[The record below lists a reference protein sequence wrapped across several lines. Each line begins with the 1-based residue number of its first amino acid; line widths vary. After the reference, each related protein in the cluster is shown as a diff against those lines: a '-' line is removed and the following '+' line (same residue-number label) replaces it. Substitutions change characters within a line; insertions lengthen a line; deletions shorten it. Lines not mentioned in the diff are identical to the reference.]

1 MDTLQELARGIL
13 SERSSLKH
21 RVPKYGLRRELG
33 WFWLGLL
40 LVWPTTILG
49 QIRYDFQALQ
59 NFRMTADVTGQL
71 RDWIGQ
77 DPCVG
82 PEWTGVVCKN
92 GRVFELKLERLQLA
106 GPIDALIELDQLRL
120 LTLKDN
126 NLTGTIPD
134 FSKWRNMQLL
144 YLNGN
149 KFTGQIPA
157 AVANLL
163 RLARIN
169 LQNNQLDGFI
179 PNAFDNLTR
188 LQTLRLENNDLSG
201 PIPPINNSGL
211 NDFSVAGNQ
220 LSGSIPPTLSRFSQN
235 SFAGNA
241 ALCGEPLAT
250 ACPPTVAPI
259 QPPTADPN
267 TAPGE
272 VPIPP
277 HRKKGSRLST
287 GEIVAIVV
295 GDVVA
300 LLLITLALLF
310 YYWRRYS
317 RRNEE
322 KPAKGGELDKGEFSS
337 GQFSTA
343 QLPDSER
350 SKLVFLEGSK
360 HIFELEDLLRAS
372 AEMLGKGSFGTAY
385 KAVLEDGSV
394 VAVKRLKDV
403 STNGKKEF
411 EQQMELIGKLKHPNV
426 VPLRAYYYAKGEKL
440 LVYDYQQNGSLYSL
454 LHGNRGPGRTP
465 LDWVTRLRIA
475 LGAARG
481 LAYLHQ
487 ECGSQ
492 KIPHG
497 NIKSSNIL
505 LDKDYNACVSDYGLA
520 LLMTSSAATT
530 RMAGYRAPE
539 HADTKRIS
547 QRADVYSFGVV
558 LLELLTGKAPVPAY
572 SNAAQEEGIDL
583 PRWVHSVVR
592 EEWTAEV
599 FDIELMRYRN
609 IEEEMVGLLQVAMV
623 CVSPAPEQRPKMPQV
638 VKMIEDI
645 RPDPASSMDEE
656 GFDSL
661 TQSPLSEEG

>member
-1 MDTLQELARGIL
+1 MGFGAPY
-13 SERSSLKH
+13 K
-21 RVPKYGLRRELG
+21 LG
-33 WFWLGLL
+33 WIWVGL
-40 LVWPTTILG
+40 VVMWAATVSG
-49 QIRYDFQALQ
+49 QTPNDGVALK
-59 NFRMTADVTGQL
+59 NFRLTADSNGML
-71 RDWIGQ
+71 RDWTG
-77 DPCVG
+77 DNPCQG
-82 PEWTGVVCKN
+82 SPWSGVICSN
-92 GRVFELKLERLQLA
+92 GRVFELKLEGLQLS
-106 GPIDALIELDQLRL
+106 GSIDALGGLDQLRL
-120 LTLKDN
+120 LTVKDN
-126 NLTGTIPD
+126 NLTGPIPD
-134 FSKWRNMQLL
+134 FSNWRNMQLL

-149 KFTGQIPA
+149 QFTGPIPES
-157 AVANLL
+157 VGSMW
-163 RLARIN
+163 RLARLN
-169 LQNNQLDGFI
+169 LQNNFLNGTI
-179 PNAFDNLTR
+179 PNVFDNLTR
-188 LQTLRLENNDLSG
+188 LQTLRLEGNNLTG
-201 PIPPINNSGL
+201 AIPPINNSMI

-220 LSGSIPPTLSRFSQN
+220 LSGSIPLSLVRFNAS
-235 SFAGNA
+235 SFLGNGD
-241 ALCGEPLAT
+241 LCGAPLT
-250 ACPPTVAPI
+250 ACPETLAPTVPPEI
-259 QPPTADPN
+259 EPTLQPVSSPVTPRSK
-267 TAPGE
+267 G
-272 VPIPP
+272 
-277 HRKKGSRLST
+277 GSRLST

-295 GDVVA
+295 GDVAA
-300 LLLITLALLF
+300 LMLVTLGFLV
-310 YYWRRYS
+310 YYWRRRS
-317 RRNEE
+317 CKNQE
-322 KPAKGGELDKGEFSS
+322 KPSKGGEIDRGEFSS
-337 GQFSTA
+337 GQYSTA
-343 QLPDSER
+343 QLPDSEKN
-350 SKLVFLEGSK
+350 KLVFLEGSK
-360 HIFELEDLLRAS
+360 HVFELEDLLRAS

-411 EQQMELIGKLKHPNV
+411 EQQMELIGKLKHRNI

-465 LDWVTRLRIA
+465 LDWVTRLKIA

-505 LDKDYNACVSDYGLA
+505 LDKNYNACIADYGLA

-623 CVSPAPEQRPKMPQV
+623 CVSPAPEQRPKMSQV

-645 RPDPASSMDEE
+645 RPDQGLSMDEE
-656 GFDSL
+656 GFESMS
-661 TQSPLSEEG
+661 QSPLSLEGPPPSEPPAT

>member
-1 MDTLQELARGIL
+1 MKFGPAGT
-13 SERSSLKH
+13 
-21 RVPKYGLRRELG
+21 LG
-33 WFWLGLL
+33 WIWVGL
-40 LVWPTTILG
+40 VMMWATTISG
-49 QIRYDFQALQ
+49 QTVNDGVPLK
-59 NFRMTADVTGQL
+59 NFRLTADMSGVL
-71 RDWIGQ
+71 RDWIG
-77 DPCVG
+77 DNPCQG
-82 PEWTGVVCKN
+82 NPWTGVVCRN
-92 GRVFELKLERLQLA
+92 GRVFELTLEGLQLS
-106 GPIDALIELDQLRL
+106 GPIDALIDLDQLRL
-120 LTLKDN
+120 LTLKYN
-126 NLTGTIPD
+126 NLSGSIPD
-134 FSKWRNMQLL
+134 FSNWRNMQLL

-149 KFTGQIPA
+149 QFTGPIPES
-157 AVANLL
+157 VGTML
-163 RLARIN
+163 RLARLN
-169 LQNNQLDGFI
+169 LQNNMLNGTI
-179 PNAFDNLTR
+179 PNVFDNLTR
-188 LQTLRLENNDLSG
+188 LQTLRLEENDLSG
-201 PIPPINNSGL
+201 SIPPINNSVL

-220 LSGSIPPTLSRFSQN
+220 LSGSIPPSLTRFNAS
-235 SFAGNA
+235 SFVGNGD
-241 ALCGEPLAT
+241 LCGAPLT
-250 ACPPTVAPI
+250 ACAQTLAPI
-259 QPPTADPN
+259 APPEIEPSL
-267 TAPGE
+267 
-272 VPIPP
+272 PP
-277 HRKKGSRLST
+277 VLPRSKRSSRLST

-295 GDVVA
+295 GDVAA
-300 LLLITLALLF
+300 LLLITTGFLIC
-310 YYWRRYS
+310 YWHRRRGKNQGKTS
-317 RRNEE
+317 
-322 KPAKGGELDKGEFSS
+322 KGGELDRGEFSS
-337 GQFSTA
+337 GQYSTA
-343 QLPDSER
+343 QLPDSEKN
-350 SKLVFLEGSK
+350 KLVFLEGSK
-360 HIFELEDLLRAS
+360 HVFELEDLLRAS

-411 EQQMELIGKLKHPNV
+411 EQQMELIGKLKHRNI

-440 LVYDYQQNGSLYSL
+440 LVYDYQQHGSLYSL

-465 LDWVTRLRIA
+465 LDWVTRLKIA

-505 LDKDYNACVSDYGLA
+505 LDKNYNACIADYGLA

-623 CVSPAPEQRPKMPQV
+623 CVSPAPEQRPKMTQV

-645 RPDPASSMDEE
+645 RPDPGLSMDEE
-656 GFDSL
+656 GFDSMS
-661 TQSPLSEEG
+661 QSPLSYEGPPPTEVPAT